1 MAFVPHKSPMLG
13 FKLQTALMTDAE
25 AAVTEAEIVFPLRDG
40 TDFKPKRAKEFY
52 QGNAGNFE
60 RAHYFTSSL
69 ISEGTINVPLV
80 PGMLAATTPTAGSS
94 LFKWLFA
101 RAAADPFEGQYATI
115 FEYLGNEECWS
126 FANCKCTGG
135 GIKLD
140 SGKTVDLSIK
150 ALGGGVPQSG
160 AVGDMFPDYAT
171 AKWCDGKP
179 YTFDGA
185 EVKLSTTTAVPA
197 TDLYTKSHGPEW
209 DNMVLGAD
217 EASTIVYGRLGPY
230 ALPNTAKT
238 QWKGSFS
245 RFFFDDDILDAYMSG
260 TLEGSYQL
268 IFKQGVTTGTLT
280 FPRIVFSDGGWPSL
294 PGSGMVMYDGV
305 AFEALGGLGKPG
317 AECFTWVE
325 S

>member
-13 FKLQTALMTDAE
+13 FKLQANLGEDLK
-25 AAVTEAEIVFPLRDG
+25 AAASTVVFPLRDG
-40 TDFKPKRAKEFY
+40 TDLKPKRTKEFY

-69 ISEGTINVPLV
+69 ITEGTINVPFV
-80 PGMLAATTPTAGSS
+80 PGMLAATTPTEGSN

-101 RAAADPFEGQYATI
+101 RAATDPFEGQYATLYE
-115 FEYLGNEECWS
+115 FLGNGEYWV
-126 FANCKCTGG
+126 FPDCKCTGG
-135 GIKLD
+135 GFKLEG
-140 SGKTVDLSIK
+140 GKTVDLSIK
-150 ALGGGVPQSG
+150 VLGGGLPIHGVSG
-160 AVGDMFPDYAT
+160 NFPAYAPE
-171 AKWCDGKP
+171 AWMDGKP

-185 EVKLSTTTAVPA
+185 TAQLSTTTTTPA
-197 TDLYTKSHGPEW
+197 TDQYTKNHMPEW

-217 EASTIVYGRLGPY
+217 EASTIMYGRLGPY

-238 QWKGSFS
+238 QWKGSFN
-245 RFFFDDDILDAYMSG
+245 RFFFDIGILDAYMSG
-260 TLEGSYQL
+260 TIEGSYALKFQ
-268 IFKQGVTTGTLT
+268 QGLTSGLLT

>member
-13 FKLQTALMTDAE
+13 FKLQANLGEDLK
-25 AAVTEAEIVFPLRDG
+25 AAASTVVFPLRDG
-40 TDFKPKRAKEFY
+40 TDLKPKRTKEFY

-69 ISEGTINVPLV
+69 IVEGTINVPLV
-80 PGMLAATTPTAGSS
+80 PGMLTNA
-94 LFKWLFA
+94 
-101 RAAADPFEGQYATI
+101 
-115 FEYLGNEECWS
+115 
-126 FANCKCTGG
+126 TGG
-135 GIKLD
+135 GLYHWLFDRSDDTTNYQGEYATLYEFLGNGEYWVFPDCKCIGGGFSLQN
-140 SGKTVDLSIK
+140 GKTVDLSIK
-150 ALGGGVPQSG
+150 VLGGGLPIHGVSG
-160 AVGDMFPDYAT
+160 NFPSYAT
-171 AKWCDGKP
+171 GVWMDGKP

-185 EVKLSTTTAVPA
+185 TAQLSTTTTTPA
-197 TDLYTKSHGPEW
+197 TDQYTKNHMPEW

-217 EASTIVYGRLGPY
+217 EASTIMYGRLGPY

-238 QWKGSFS
+238 QWKGSFN
-245 RFFFDDDILDAYMSG
+245 RFFFDIGILDAYMSG
-260 TLEGSYQL
+260 TIEGSYALKFQ
-268 IFKQGVTTGTLT
+268 QGLTSGLLT